1 MGGHV
6 LPQGHRAT
14 KMSRPTT
21 SPGRVGGREQP
32 TSEGA
37 RQPGTLKGQPVSGQ
51 TRGGL
56 SPASLPALPSH
67 CTTCR
72 SESLFHVLASSGQP
86 SQDSPHATTWTLLP
100 QMRVLS
106 RACTPLY
113 KVLSCT
119 SMQAAGHLPASTQWS
134 QVQPPWS
141 PHNDKGKWQRSAV
154 QQELKKEGLQ
164 DSLQVRCHVQG
175 MNVHPAQTREG
186 RLPQQGDSTMG
197 G

>member
-1 MGGHV
+1 MHHLHHGPETCRPQRGALVGGHV

-32 TSEGA
+32 TSESA

-51 TRGGL
+51 THGGL

-119 SMQAAGHLPASTQWS
+119 SMQAAGTCLH
-134 QVQPPWS
+134 
-141 PHNDKGKWQRSAV
+141 PHNG
-154 QQELKKEGLQ
+154 
-164 DSLQVRCHVQG
+164 VRCNLHG
-175 MNVHPAQTREG
+175 LHTMTRANG
-186 RLPQQGDSTMG
+186 KGQQYNRN
-197 G
+197 